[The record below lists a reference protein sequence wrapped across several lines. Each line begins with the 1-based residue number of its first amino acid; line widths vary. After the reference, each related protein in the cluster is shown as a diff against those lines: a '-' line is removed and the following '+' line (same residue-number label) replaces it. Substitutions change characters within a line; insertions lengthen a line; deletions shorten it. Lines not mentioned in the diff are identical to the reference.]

1 MLDSSGEG
9 LHLMSVSGEGR
20 PHFGLTSGCAC
31 LASSAGL
38 WALCE
43 EVEA

>member
-9 LHLMSVSGEGR
+9 LRLMSVNGESR
-20 PHFGLTSGCAC
+20 PRFELTSGYAC
-31 LASSAGL
+31 LSSSAGL
-38 WALCE
+38 WALWK